1 MCGIF
6 SYKGQKQSLDNLK
19 DSIDLIQYRGPD
31 NSRYKIIND
40 SVILGF
46 HRLSIVGLSDSGN
59 QPLVHPEDENLFL
72 ICNGEI
78 YNYKK
83 LAKKNNYNLKSGSDC
98 EIILFL
104 YKEFGIEQTVKMLD
118 GVFMFV
124 LYDKNKNL
132 IFSARDPF
140 GVRPGFIG
148 YDKNDIYISSEA
160 KSLVGHC
167 NKIIPFKP
175 GTWFS
180 SKNIHEFNYYYKL
193 KFQNITDLN
202 EIYKNINKILTE
214 SVVKRLM
221 SDRKIGCLL
230 SGGLDSSLIA
240 ALVAKYGDN
249 SKLDTFSIGMPGSI
263 DLHYADLV
271 AKHIGSNHHHV
282 EISENDFLNSIDEVI
297 YKIESYDITTVRASV
312 GNYLVSKY
320 IKNNSDC
327 KVIFNGDGSDEVCCG
342 YFYLKNSPDLESLQ
356 QESQKLIDEIY
367 LFDVLRSDRSIS
379 SNGLEPRTPFLDKKF
394 VQYYFS
400 ISPKLKDFDGK
411 DKIEKFLLREAF
423 KNDNLLQDEIL
434 WRNKC
439 AFSDGV
445 SNQKNSWH
453 TIIKS
458 FFDKK
463 ISNNEF
469 ENSANKYKHCPPNS
483 KESYYYR
490 KIFDKYFPKHENL
503 IPHFWLPNWSDVK
516 DPSARE
522 LGEYKEN

>member
-1 MCGIF
+1 
-6 SYKGQKQSLDNLK
+6 
-19 DSIDLIQYRGPD
+19 
-31 NSRYKIIND
+31 
-40 SVILGF
+40 
-46 HRLSIVGLSDSGN
+46 
-59 QPLVHPEDENLFL
+59 
-72 ICNGEI
+72 
-78 YNYKK
+78 
-83 LAKKNNYNLKSGSDC
+83 
-98 EIILFL
+98 
-104 YKEFGIEQTVKMLD
+104 MLD

-342 YFYLKNSPDLESLQ
+342 YFYLKNSPDLEALQ
-356 QESQKLIDEIY
+356 QESQKLKDEIY

-379 SNGLEPRTPFLDKKF
+379 
-394 VQYYFS
+394 
-400 ISPKLKDFDGK
+400 
-411 DKIEKFLLREAF
+411 
-423 KNDNLLQDEIL
+423 
-434 WRNKC
+434 
-439 AFSDGV
+439 
-445 SNQKNSWH
+445 
-453 TIIKS
+453 
-458 FFDKK
+458 
-463 ISNNEF
+463 
-469 ENSANKYKHCPPNS
+469 
-483 KESYYYR
+483 
-490 KIFDKYFPKHENL
+490 
-503 IPHFWLPNWSDVK
+503 
-516 DPSARE
+516 
-522 LGEYKEN
+522 